1 MECPEGDCV
10 VEVLKNVS
18 ISGTTL
24 ALSTAVAEGRFTH
37 ILVRYVI
44 IHYIYKDSLCV
55 VIMIV

>member
-1 MECPEGDCV
+1 M